1 MNVFLLYLPSLNETN
16 MKKLLFAACLLLGAC
31 TGSDNDVCTRI
42 DMVAAVEQSAQVTP
56 LARWA
61 KSVRFIPLET
71 NDSILIKRIND
82 VKVHG
87 DKILVWHSR
96 RLSLFDLNGKYLYD
110 IGRQGGG
117 PGEFTEVCNVW
128 VDDRNVYLF
137 DAEKYVKTYAW
148 QGDFLSSVP
157 VPRHMQAVFPL
168 PDKDVLGGYISNL
181 NGQEPTKMI
190 LFKGSTILDS
200 IPYSRTFP
208 KSEMIMVFYNEARA
222 FSSGD
227 RTAVKEMFNDTIYRF
242 DRQLACRPYMVLDL
256 GKYQPTAESRYTI
269 RDPRIS
275 IFKGKVNLSVVGETD
290 RYLFMT
296 GRKSGKEH
304 CYVYDKRE
312 KLASSIRWDYPEI
325 QIELEDDAHFIPRT
339 MSSDGKFLISYQ
351 DPANDDN
358 PVVVM
363 AEL

>member
-1 MNVFLLYLPSLNETN
+1 

-31 TGSDNDVCTRI
+31 TGNKDDVCTRV
-42 DMVAAVEQSAQVTP
+42 DMVAAVEQAAEVKP
-56 LARWA
+56 LAQWA

-82 VKVHG
+82 VIVHG
-87 DKILVWHSR
+87 DKLLVWHSR

-128 VDDRNVYLF
+128 VDDRSVCLF
-137 DAEKYVKTYAW
+137 DAGKYIKTYDW
-148 QGDFLSSVP
+148 KGKFLSSVSA
-157 VPRHMQAVFPL
+157 PRRMQAVFPL
-168 PDKDVLGGYISNL
+168 SDKGVLGGYISNL
-181 NGQEPTKMI
+181 NGQEPTKMV
-190 LFKGSTILDS
+190 LFKDSTVLDS
-200 IPYSRTFP
+200 IPYSRTYP

-222 FSSGD
+222 FSSGG
-227 RTAVKEMFNDTIYRF
+227 RTAVKEMFNDTIFRF
-242 DRQLACRPYMVLDL
+242 DKQLACRPYMVLDL

-275 IFKGKVNLSVVGETD
+275 IFRDKVNLTVVGESD

-296 GRKSGKEH
+296 GRKSGKEL
-304 CYVYDKRE
+304 CYVYDKKE
-312 KLASSIRWDYPEI
+312 KAASCIRWEYPEI
-325 QIELEDDAHFIPRT
+325 EIELEEDAHFLPRT
-339 MSSDGKFLISYQ
+339 LSGDGKYLVSYQ